1 VTYRL
6 HRWRNK
12 AATKEEEEG
21 GGTDKKR
28 DGVPMEGAVDV
39 VHDRHGDNFNDGFFL
54 LYKDNLFTRAT
65 VTGQVSPPPAHGQR
79 LHLTFLFLV
88 CESGCFVQFL
98 IEMSILGQAQE
109 KYE

>member
-12 AATKEEEEG
+12 AAAEEEEEG
-21 GGTDKKR
+21 ETDKKQ

-54 LYKDNLFTRAT
+54 LYKDNLLTRTT
-65 VTGQVSPPPAHGQR
+65 VIGQVSPPPAHGQR